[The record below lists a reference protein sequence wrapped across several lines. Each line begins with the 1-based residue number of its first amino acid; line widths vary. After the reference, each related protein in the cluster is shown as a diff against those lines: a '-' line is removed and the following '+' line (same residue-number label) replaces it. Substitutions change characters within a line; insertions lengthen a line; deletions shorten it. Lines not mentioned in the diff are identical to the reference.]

1 MGILKTINSS
11 ADLQGLSESELAQ
24 LCLEIRSFLTENIAR
39 SGGHL
44 SSNLGIV
51 ELTVALHRVYDTARD
66 RVVFDVGHQS
76 YVHKILTG
84 RRDEF
89 STLRGFGGISGFPL
103 PQESE
108 HDAFVAGHASNSISA
123 ALGIARA
130 RTLSGEDYNVAA
142 LIGDGALTGGLAYE
156 GLSNAGVS
164 GEPLLAILNDNGM
177 SINTNVG
184 SIAKLLTRMRLKPE
198 YFHFKRA
205 YQHFMAKI
213 PRVYSFLHSI
223 KERIKLAVLQET
235 FFEELGFYYLGPV
248 DGTDLE
254 ALEAAMLWA
263 RQMKQ
268 PVLLHVK
275 TRKGMGIPFAEKKP
289 DIYHGVGAFNAQ
301 TGGINGSKKDFS
313 RVFGE
318 ELLSLAREDSRVC
331 ALTAAMESGTGL
343 TGFAR
348 ELPSRFFDVG
358 IAEGHAVSMA
368 AGMASGGMIPVFAV
382 YSTFLPRSYD
392 MLIHDASL
400 MNLHVVLGV
409 DRAGIVGRDGIT
421 HQGVFDAAF
430 LGTVPNMKI
439 YSPAS
444 FAELREMLASAIIR
458 DTGPVA
464 VRYPR
469 GCEGEYR
476 DSWNGEECS
485 VMRSGTDVTIVS
497 YGVII
502 NEVLS
507 AAVMLEKAGI
517 SAEIIK
523 LNVINPLAADEVYAS
538 IEKTGRLV
546 VVEDTIETGGVGERI
561 LAGAGKRS
569 LNRFRARLLNA
580 GNGIITHGEV
590 SELRSLIGI
599 DAEAIGEAAVALM
612 ENLN

>member
-11 ADLQGLSESELAQ
+11 ADLQGLSKPELDR
-24 LCLEIRSFLTENIAR
+24 LCSEIRTFLTESIAR

-66 RVVFDVGHQS
+66 RIVFDVGHQS

-89 STLRGFGGISGFPL
+89 PTLRRLGGISGFPL
-103 PQESE
+103 PSESG

-142 LIGDGALTGGLAYE
+142 IIGDGALTGGLAYE

-164 GEPLLAILNDNGM
+164 GEPLLVILNDNGM
-177 SINTNVG
+177 SINPNVG

-198 YFHFKRA
+198 YFHFKRT
-205 YQHFMAKI
+205 YQRFMAKFPGI
-213 PRVYSFLHSI
+213 YSFLHSI
-223 KERIKLAVLQET
+223 KERIKLAILQET

-254 ALEAAMLWA
+254 AIEAALFWA
-263 RQMKQ
+263 RQMNR

-289 DIYHGVGAFNAQ
+289 DIYHGVGAFNAR
-301 TGGINGSKKDFS
+301 TGGIDGSKKDFS
-313 RVFGE
+313 RVFGD
-318 ELLSLAREDSRVC
+318 ELLSLAREDSNIC
-331 ALTAAMESGTGL
+331 AITAAMESGTGL

-358 IAEGHAVSMA
+358 IAEGHAASMA

-400 MNLHVVLGV
+400 MNLHIVLGV
-409 DRAGIVGRDGIT
+409 DRAGLVGRDGIT

-430 LGTVPNMKI
+430 LGTVPNI
-439 YSPAS
+439 RVYSPAS
-444 FAELREMLASAIIR
+444 FAELREMLAYAIQN

-476 DSWNGEECS
+476 DSWNGGECR
-485 VMRSGTDVTIVS
+485 VLREGRDITIVS
-497 YGVII
+497 YGVMI
-502 NEVLS
+502 NEAT
-507 AAVMLEKAGI
+507 AAAAMLEEAGI

-523 LNVINPLAADEVYAS
+523 LNIINPLAADEVYAS
-538 IEKTGRLV
+538 AGRTGRLI

-561 LAGAGKRS
+561 LAGAGKRGAVG
-569 LNRFRARLLNA
+569 FKARLLNA
-580 GNGIITHGEV
+580 GDGIIAHGEV
-590 SELRSLIGI
+590 AELRSLIGI
-599 DAEAIGEAAVALM
+599 DAEAIRKNAVAMM